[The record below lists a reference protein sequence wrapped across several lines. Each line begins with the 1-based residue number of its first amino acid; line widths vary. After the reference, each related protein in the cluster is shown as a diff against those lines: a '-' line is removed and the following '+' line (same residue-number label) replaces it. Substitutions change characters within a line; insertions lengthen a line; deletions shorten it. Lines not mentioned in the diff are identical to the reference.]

1 MWEGVDGAD
10 SGIGLSAGSCCQRN
24 GVDRSGS
31 MYSLKGE
38 YKTYVAAK
46 NIKEHQ
52 RTTNQVDQLGS
63 IILTQYTPQRI
74 SIKQTKKTT
83 SQLKLMNLKP
93 KMK

>member
-31 MYSLKGE
+31 MYSPEGE

-52 RTTNQVDQLGS
+52 RTT
-63 IILTQYTPQRI
+63 R
-74 SIKQTKKTT
+74 
-83 SQLKLMNLKP
+83 
-93 KMK
+93 

>member
-52 RTTNQVDQLGS
+52 RTT
-63 IILTQYTPQRI
+63 R
-74 SIKQTKKTT
+74 
-83 SQLKLMNLKP
+83 
-93 KMK
+93 

>member
-52 RTTNQVDQLGS
+52 RTTNQVDQPGS
-63 IILTQYTPQRI
+63 MYSSENIN
-74 SIKQTKKTT
+74 QTNQKNNQPTKIDE
-83 SQLKLMNLKP
+83 S
-93 KMK
+93 